1 MKTPD
6 EHRAK
11 KNPGHRPAITIE
23 TAFVLAAG
31 AGRRLRPITDA
42 TPKPMVKVNGKPLL
56 DHALDRL
63 AEDGVRKVVV
73 NVHHLAD
80 QIIRHLKN
88 RVNPEIVVSDETD
101 ALLETGGGVLKGLPL
116 LGGGPFFVVNSD
128 TLWLNGLAPAL
139 ERLRRRWDPDVMDG
153 LLLLHSTVDAYGYS
167 GDGDFMADGFRKLV
181 RRPEREVTPYL
192 FTGIQILKPG
202 VFEGAPE
209 GPFSLNW
216 VYDRLLEKEKLH
228 GLIHDGEW
236 FHVGTAEGLG
246 LAENYLSQRYA
257 ETKHR

>member
-1 MKTPD
+1 MFEILRSKPRRKWSMKTPTGI
-6 EHRAK
+6 AP
-11 KNPGHRPAITIE
+11 PGHRPAITIE

-128 TLWLNGLAPAL
+128 TLWLNGLALAL

-153 LLLLHSTVDAYGYS
+153 LLLLHSVDAMAVRRWGLL
-167 GDGDFMADGFRKLV
+167 ADGVGKLV
-181 RRPEREVTPYL
+181 RRRASDAISFTPR
-192 FTGIQILKPG
+192 
-202 VFEGAPE
+202 
-209 GPFSLNW
+209 S
-216 VYDRLLEKEKLH
+216 
-228 GLIHDGEW
+228 
-236 FHVGTAEGLG
+236 
-246 LAENYLSQRYA
+246 
-257 ETKHR
+257 